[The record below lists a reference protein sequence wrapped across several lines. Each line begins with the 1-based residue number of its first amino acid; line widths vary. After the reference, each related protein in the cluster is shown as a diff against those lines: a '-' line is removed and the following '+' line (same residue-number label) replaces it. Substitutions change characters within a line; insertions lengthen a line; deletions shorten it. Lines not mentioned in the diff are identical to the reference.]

1 MSIEVYKL
9 KMYHLFSSLL
19 LKLSF
24 ISASSPYKM
33 YWGEEGTVWPVK
45 EIVQTRMNLVEFEK
59 SKFPLHLTS
68 NNEYMNF
75 IFQEEIG
82 PNFWLTWFT
91 FKGARGFSNWVLI
104 IDFSPTRNLQQIW
117 FKGELIFMLLGGF
130 CSPSRKEKK
139 QSAEE
144 EAISRKNVYFF
155 FFQFLFYVILEGK
168 DLLRGE
174 VMLCH

>member
-1 MSIEVYKL
+1 MESGYPN
-9 KMYHLFSSLL
+9 
-19 LKLSF
+19 LSF
-24 ISASSPYKM
+24 HPELSQIEMVEFVFETK
-33 YWGEEGTVWPVK
+33 EEGTVPVK
-45 EIVQTRMNLVEFEK
+45 ENVQTRMNLVEFEK

-117 FKGELIFMLLGGF
+117 FKGELVFMLLGGF

-144 EAISRKNVYFF
+144 EAINRKKQSTERTFNFSVF
-155 FFQFLFYVILEGK
+155 V
-168 DLLRGE
+168 
-174 VMLCH
+174 LCDP